1 MHSSDFVPKKRMFLG
16 VFRVHA
22 SISVRSLLSLY
33 LDPPPPP
40 LVLEL
45 PALEMQTKLSPSEVT
60 DTLTKEWIPELAK
73 EWCGK

>member
-22 SISVRSLLSLY
+22 SVSVRSLLYLY
-33 LDPPPPP
+33 IDPPP

-45 PALEMQTKLSPSEVT
+45 PALEMQAKLSPNEVT
-60 DTLTKEWIPELAK
+60 DTMTKEWIPELAK